1 MISIELTLN
10 RRPLHLDVA
19 EGETLLEMLRERLSL
34 TGTKKGCEV
43 GECGA
48 CTVLLD
54 GVPVDSCLY
63 PAALADGKDI
73 LTIEGI
79 QEGDRLSALQQAF
92 IDQGAVQCGF
102 CTPGMILSAHAL
114 IRKYRRPT
122 EEQIKTGMAGNMCR
136 CAAYPQIIKAVQ
148 KAAEQTEQTEQMKER
163 KV

>member
-10 RRPLHLDVA
+10 RQSVHLEVA
-19 EGETLLEMLRERLSL
+19 EGETLLEMLRDRLGL

-48 CTVLLD
+48 CTVLVN

-63 PAALADGKDI
+63 LAALADGRDI
-73 LTIEGI
+73 VTIEGLK
-79 QEGDRLSALQQAF
+79 EGDRLSALQQAF
-92 IDQGAVQCGF
+92 IDEGAVQCGF

-122 EEQIKTGMAGNMCR
+122 EAQIKTGMAGNMCR

-148 KAAEQTEQTEQMKER
+148 KAAEQMKE
-163 KV
+163 

>member
-1 MISIELTLN
+1 MIPIELTLN
-10 RRPLHLDVA
+10 RRLIHSEVA
-19 EGETLLEMLRERLSL
+19 EGETLLEMLRDRLGL
-34 TGTKKGCEV
+34 TGAKRGCEV

-48 CTVLLD
+48 CTVLVN

-63 PAALADGKDI
+63 LAALADGKDI
-73 LTIEGI
+73 LTIEGL

-92 IDQGAVQCGF
+92 IDEGAIQCGF

-114 IRKYRRPT
+114 IRKYRQPT

-148 KAAEQTEQTEQMKER
+148 KAAEQMKGG
-163 KV
+163 KT